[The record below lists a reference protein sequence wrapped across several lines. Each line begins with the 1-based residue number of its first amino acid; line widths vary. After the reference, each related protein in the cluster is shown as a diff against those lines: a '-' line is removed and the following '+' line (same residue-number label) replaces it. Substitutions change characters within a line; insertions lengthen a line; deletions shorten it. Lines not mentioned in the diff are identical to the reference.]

1 MHLEGDLIYAEMV
14 IPNREVGTVYKR
26 MIMQWF
32 DEKIRT
38 NGTDNLFKAIIDGNA
53 DGFEEEVNNWLDES
67 ISYHDNYESFY
78 HGFLAG
84 LLMGRR
90 GYRVE
95 SNRENGKGRT
105 DITIC
110 EYRKRT
116 FAVVIE
122 VKIAKNF
129 MDLDNACDRAMQQI
143 EDKCY
148 VSNMRQNGYKKVLK
162 YGVAFCSEKVCRV
175 KLEEE

>member
-1 MHLEGDLIYAEMV
+1 M
-14 IPNREVGTVYKR
+14 
-26 MIMQWF
+26 
-32 DEKIRT
+32 
-38 NGTDNLFKAIIDGNA
+38 LFSD
-53 DGFEEEVNNWLDES
+53 S
-67 ISYHDNYESFY
+67 
-78 HGFLAG
+78 
-84 LLMGRR
+84 
-90 GYRVE
+90 
-95 SNRENGKGRT
+95 ENGKGRT

-129 MDLDNACDRAMQQI
+129 MDLDNACDKAMKQI
-143 EDKCY
+143 EDKHY
-148 VSNMRQNGYKKVLK
+148 VSNMKQNGYKKVLK